1 MLQMVLHAYMPS
13 LYTSLGAFLSLIV
26 VNCII
31 LGRAE
36 AFASKNGVFKS
47 FIDGLGMGLAYT
59 FSLLLISISRELL
72 STMAL
77 EFYNPFDAS
86 KILFRIAL
94 PLEKYRI
101 TLFSGSVGAFL
112 TFAVFAA
119 IFGKIKSKKGASK

>member
-1 MLQMVLHAYMPS
+1 
-13 LYTSLGAFLSLIV
+13 
-26 VNCII
+26 
-31 LGRAE
+31 
-36 AFASKNGVFKS
+36 
-47 FIDGLGMGLAYT
+47 MGLAYT